1 MARLPPLSAPTFDSQ
16 SWKADA
22 LGEGGVD
29 ESVLN
34 GSGGLWF
41 CAGSGTQLAT
51 VLNGGLKAVH
61 T

>member
-1 MARLPPLSAPTFDSQ
+1 MLSVPLLSAPTFDSQ
-16 SWKADA
+16 SWKAMPF
-22 LGEGGVD
+22 GKVVSMSPE
-29 ESVLN
+29 N

-51 VLNGGLKAVH
+51 ALNGGLNAVH